1 MPPLATSDE
10 QPEQNFEIQRN
21 DHANLDQG
29 SAAFTPE
36 GGFREKPQVKES
48 SELYGSTAS
57 PKSPRHAASHR
68 PSTVAAN
75 RNITEKLS
83 RAELSR
89 LLKGSRAPLR

>member
-29 SAAFTPE
+29 SAAFTP
-36 GGFREKPQVKES
+36 GGRFREKPQVKES
-48 SELYGSTAS
+48 SELYRSTAS

-68 PSTVAAN
+68 PSAVAAN
-75 RNITEKLS
+75 RNITEKLN